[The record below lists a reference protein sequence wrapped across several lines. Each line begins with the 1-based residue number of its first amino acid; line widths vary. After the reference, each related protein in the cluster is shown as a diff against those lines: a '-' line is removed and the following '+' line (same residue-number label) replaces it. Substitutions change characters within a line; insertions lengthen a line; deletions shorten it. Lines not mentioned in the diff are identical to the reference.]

1 MKKLTLTV
9 TIFSVLC
16 ALAYAG
22 PESLPSSGKEMKQ
35 VMTTPAPECPNW
47 GGFYIGAFGGYKFSN
62 VDINTRMTGDWVV
75 TNDTDRF
82 DINDFASRD
91 LDNDGGEAGG
101 IIGYNFQMSHW
112 VFGLEFD
119 GGALWARE
127 SHNSGIF
134 FASGGTGG
142 EFSISSSFQTNYL
155 VTGGARVGYAFCRW
169 LPYVTGGAAGGNL
182 DFKQM
187 IRSNFGNGGAFYRQ
201 GGSSSDDNIGW
212 MVGGGL
218 EYAITNH
225 WRVRGQ
231 YQYIDLGDTSFDSF
245 GVGPNRPPAPN
256 LLGGFT
262 GHHEASLTEHNA
274 SVALIFGF

>member
-35 VMTTPAPECPNW
+35 VMTAPAPECPNW

-62 VDINTRMTGDWVV
+62 VDPDLHLTGSWI
-75 TNDTDRF
+75 TANDTDRF
-82 DINDFASRD
+82 DIQNRAGED

-101 IIGYNFQMSHW
+101 LIGYNFQMNHW
-112 VFGLEFD
+112 VFGLEVD
-119 GGALWARE
+119 GGALWARD

-134 FASGGTGG
+134 FANGNQGG
-142 EFSISSSFQTNYL
+142 EFSIATSFETNYL
-155 VTGGARVGYAFCRW
+155 VTAGARIGYAFCRW
-169 LPYVTGGAAGGNL
+169 MPYVTGGAAGGNL
-182 DFKQM
+182 DYRQTV
-187 IRSNFGNGGAFYRQ
+187 RSNFGNGGNDYRQ
-201 GGSSSDDNIGW
+201 QGSSSDDNIGW

-231 YQYIDLGDTSFDSF
+231 YQYIDLGDTSFDT
-245 GVGPNRPPAPN
+245 VGNIRTFN
-256 LLGGFT
+256 FSGFT
-262 GHHEASLTEHNA
+262 GHHEVELTEHNA
-274 SVALIFGF
+274 SFALIFGF

>member
-35 VMTTPAPECPNW
+35 VMTTPAPECPSW
-47 GGFYIGAFGGYKFSN
+47 SGFYIGGFGGFKFNN
-62 VDINTRMTGDWVV
+62 VDTDLRLDGDWIL

-82 DINDFASRD
+82 DIQDFANDD
-91 LDNDGGEAGG
+91 LDSDGGEAGG
-101 IIGYNFQMSHW
+101 LIGYNFQMNHW
-112 VFGLEFD
+112 VFGLEVD
-119 GGALWARE
+119 GGYLWSRD

-134 FASGGTGG
+134 FASGGAGG
-142 EFSISSSFQTNYL
+142 EFSIATSFESHYL
-155 VTGGARVGYAFCRW
+155 ITAGPRIGYAFCRW
-169 LPYVTGGAAGGNL
+169 LPYVTGGVATG
-182 DFKQM
+182 DIDYRQTV
-187 IRSNFGNGGAFYRQ
+187 RSNFGNGGNDFRQ
-201 GGSSSDDNIGW
+201 QGSTDDSNVGW

-231 YQYIDLGDTSFDSF
+231 YQYIDLGDVSFDTAGESRF
-245 GVGPNRPPAPN
+245 FNFT
-256 LLGGFT
+256 GFT
-262 GHHEASLTEHNA
+262 GHHEVSLREHNA
-274 SVALIFGF
+274 SFALIFGF